1 MPILKL
7 IVLTVVVVVVVVL
20 VTCGC
25 GSEQPKSV
33 RVRSA
38 SVAFRRSVLIVD
50 LRSGSLTV
58 WCRRTSNYAGLDIIP
73 FWGDIQ
79 TAPCQ
84 SLWFIEA
91 IVTPAGG
98 GVKTDVRGAM
108 ALSTNPS
115 SARFW
120 TEKIEQPPDLEQGL
134 AE

>member
-1 MPILKL
+1 MPASAIASLPFMPILKL

-58 WCRRTSNYAGLDIIP
+58 WCRR
-73 FWGDIQ
+73 
-79 TAPCQ
+79 
-84 SLWFIEA
+84 
-91 IVTPAGG
+91 
-98 GVKTDVRGAM
+98 
-108 ALSTNPS
+108 ALSSVS
-115 SARFW
+115 SVPASF
-120 TEKIEQPPDLEQGL
+120 K
-134 AE
+134 